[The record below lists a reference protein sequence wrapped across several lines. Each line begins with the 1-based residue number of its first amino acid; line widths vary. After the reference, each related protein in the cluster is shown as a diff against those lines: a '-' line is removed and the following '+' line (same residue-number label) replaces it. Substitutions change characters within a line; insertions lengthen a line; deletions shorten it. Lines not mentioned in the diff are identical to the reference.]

1 MAAEEVLGD
10 LATGV
15 KCSATDTV
23 DDAVSDSDFEN
34 SQQVADMAVDLKKL
48 ERKRKL

>member
-1 MAAEEVLGD
+1 MAAEEVLND
-10 LATGV
+10 LATGL

-23 DDAVSDSDFEN
+23 DNAASDSNVEN

-48 ERKRKL
+48 KK